1 MQEEE
6 MLLNLAIKN
15 LWRRKMRSFL
25 TILGVA
31 TAVQLYLMVHGIM
44 ASYGQEM
51 RGQIGE
57 FAGKIIVQQQL
68 ENGRGNADLTSSG
81 SSLTSEMAE
90 DLLSTRGVDRASS
103 SAMIF
108 VPIARAIMPYV
119 PPAVIAVGIEPGHE
133 KAFLGGLE
141 IEQDGTMILRD
152 PNDVILGQNAA
163 KYFHES
169 GENTPAAVG
178 TEIQVGGRILN
189 VVGILKTAPELFSN
203 SVVMPLATAQEI
215 FDRKGT
221 VSSVI
226 LSAARLEDVPA
237 MKEDILA
244 RFDNLT
250 VSTQEDMLQ
259 NADAVL
265 NGMNLFMGM
274 IENSIIVVAIII
286 ITIVVIVTVMEQR
299 REIGTLRAVGAGRL
313 SICSMVAGESMI
325 LSLLGTILA
334 LPIALFSVQWGMK
347 AYFSSVPGI
356 EQVWWQTAVV
366 TVLIGL
372 FASLLPAWQAVRV
385 DPMESLRYE

>member
-1 MQEEE
+1 
-6 MLLNLAIKN
+6 
-15 LWRRKMRSFL
+15 MRSLL

-31 TAVQLYLMVHGIM
+31 TAVQLYRMVHGIM
-44 ASYGQEM
+44 TSYSQEM
-51 RGQIGE
+51 RGQIGA

-68 ENGRGNADLTSSG
+68 ENGKGNADLTSSG

-90 DLLSTRGVDRASS
+90 DLLSTQGVDRASS

-119 PPAVIAVGIEPGHE
+119 PPAVIAVGVEPGHE

-141 IEQDGTMILRD
+141 IKDGTMILQGPD
-152 PNDVILGQNAA
+152 DVILGQNAA
-163 KYFHES
+163 KYFHEPGS
-169 GENTPAAVG
+169 NTPAG
-178 TEIQVGGRILN
+178 IGRQIQVGGRTLH
-189 VVGILKTAPELFSN
+189 VVGILKPAPELFSN
-203 SVVMPLATAQEI
+203 SVVMPLATAQEV

-226 LSAARLEDVPA
+226 ISAARLEDIPA
-237 MKEDILA
+237 IKEDILA
-244 RFDNLT
+244 RFDNLS
-250 VSTQEDMLQ
+250 VSTQEDMIQ

-265 NGMNLFMGM
+265 NGMNIFMGM

-347 AYFSSVPGI
+347 AYFSSVPGVTQI
-356 EQVWWQTAVV
+356 WWQTAVV
-366 TVLIGL
+366 AVLVGL